1 MTTQAQNK
9 IPTTQK
15 SKPVKKIAP
24 KKTLAIAPQ
33 NQSSTAPS
41 MDEAAAVKALAALAQ
56 AQRLRTFRALVVAGS
71 QGLTP
76 GAIAQQLDLAPSTL
90 SFHLKELTNS
100 ALLNSQALGRNLIY
114 RVDFLQVQAL
124 LTYLSENCCEGQSCE
139 VSKTAICISAGEVP
153 KPKIK
158 TTAKTL
164 KNETG
169 KAFTK
174 LATSAKSS
182 TATKKN
188 PALNRKH
195 FIPKS

>member
-15 SKPVKKIAP
+15 SKSVKKIAP

-41 MDEAAAVKALAALAQ
+41 MDEAAAVKTLAALAQ

-76 GAIAQQLDLAPSTL
+76 GAMAQQLDLAPSTL

-100 ALLNSQALGRNLIY
+100 ALLSSQALGRNLIY

-139 VSKTAICISAGEVP
+139 VSKTAICINDGEKP

-158 TTAKTL
+158 IKTTK
-164 KNETG
+164 KETG
-169 KAFTK
+169 KALTK
-174 LATSAKSS
+174 LADSAKSS
-182 TATKKN
+182 TATKTKSSV
-188 PALNRKH
+188 K
-195 FIPKS
+195 PKTLRS

>member
-15 SKPVKKIAP
+15 SKSVKKIAP

-33 NQSSTAPS
+33 NQSRTAPS

-139 VSKTAICISAGEVP
+139 VSKPEICISAGEVP
-153 KPKIK
+153 EPKIK

-169 KAFTK
+169 KALTK

-182 TATKKN
+182 TATKTKSSV
-188 PALNRKH
+188 K
-195 FIPKS
+195 PKTLRT